1 MATPGQQVESKALVS
16 RWGFVSDNGETAQ
29 QLQFLEVNVLIN
41 EDCRQKLKT
50 EDCFRIPCD
59 KMIYPFSL
67 CTLNKPGEGMCSGD
81 SGGPL
86 VANDKLIG
94 IVSWGFLCA
103 TGAPDVFARVS
114 EFNDWIIRTMA
125 DV

>member
-1 MATPGQQVESKALVS
+1 M
-16 RWGFVSDNGETAQ
+16 N
-29 QLQFLEVNVLIN
+29 FLDN

-50 EDCFRIPCD
+50 EDCKIVSCD
-59 KMIYPFSL
+59 VLIYTSSL
-67 CTLNKPGEGMCSGD
+67 CTMNKRGEGSCKGD

-103 TGAPDVFARVS
+103 LGAPDVFARVS